1 MGILQN
7 VKVSDFR
14 RFLESLGLSH
24 ISTTGG
30 HEKWAK
36 AGMLRP
42 VIFQTHIDPIP
53 ETIIRNNLRTLGIRR
68 DSLESYLKK

>member
-1 MGILQN
+1 MGTLQN
-7 VKVSDFR
+7 VKVKDFK
-14 RFLESLGLSH
+14 RFLESLGLSY

-36 AGMLRP
+36 EGMLRP

-53 ETIIRNNLRTLGIRR
+53 ETIIRNNLRTIGSSRK
-68 DSLESYLKK
+68 DLEKFLKK